1 MIQNLT
7 TVWKFRHFLLA
18 LVRLDLR
25 LRYRRSILGV
35 GWSLLNPIAM
45 TIVFAVVFSK
55 ILGGDNLTQYV
66 PHLLIG
72 LAVWGFLKESAIA
85 GSRAFLQSE
94 SYIRQSPLPL
104 GIYPLR
110 VVLGQA
116 IHSTIAI
123 AVAVVVTL
131 VYQPYLTKTTDP
143 LAIPLAI
150 VSIIPGLI
158 LMFLVAWSA
167 ATIFAFVNVYFQDTQ
182 HLLEVAA
189 QLLFFLTPII
199 YPEGKLQGKAWW
211 WLELNPV
218 QVILKLIRTP
228 LMEGDPPTMGT
239 LLAGLYLAIVMIILA
254 VGTATWLRKRVI
266 FQL

>member
-7 TVWKFRHFLLA
+7 TVWRFRHFLLA

-45 TIVFAVVFSK
+45 TIVFALVFSK
-55 ILGGDNLTQYV
+55 ILGGDDLTRYV

-72 LAVWGFLKESAIA
+72 LAVWGFLKESATA

-131 VYQPYLTKTTDP
+131 VYQPYQPEPTDP
-143 LAIPLAI
+143 LAILSI
-150 VSIIPGLI
+150 VPGLI

-199 YPEGKLQGKAWW
+199 YTAGKLVGKAWW

-218 QVILKLIRTP
+218 QIILELIRTP
-228 LMEGDPPTMGT
+228 LMKGHPPTADR
-239 LLAGLYLAIVMIILA
+239 LLAGLYLAVVMITLA
-254 VGTATWLRKRVI
+254 AGTAAWLRKRVI
-266 FQL
+266 FHL